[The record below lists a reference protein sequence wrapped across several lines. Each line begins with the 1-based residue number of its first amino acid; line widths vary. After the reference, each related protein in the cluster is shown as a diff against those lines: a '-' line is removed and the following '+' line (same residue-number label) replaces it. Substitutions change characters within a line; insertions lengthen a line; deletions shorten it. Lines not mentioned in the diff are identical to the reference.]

1 MAVTPMDIPL
11 GKDSD
16 YPTTYT
22 PSLLYSM
29 ERAESRAAMGIS
41 GDLPFVGEDVWTAF
55 ELSWLNDKGRP
66 EVAAVRIKVPC
77 TSPCI
82 VESKSVKLYL
92 NSYAQTR
99 FTSITDVL
107 GTLNSDFAIAFRAPV
122 MVELLEVN
130 HLGEAVDQ
138 FPGACLDDLDVRIT
152 SYQRDPKLLRLED
165 GDQRVVKETFYTN
178 LFRSVC
184 PVTGQPDWASVMV
197 QYRGRPIVRESLL
210 KYLVSYRCH
219 QAFHETTV
227 EQIYVDLQ
235 QRCRPEQLTVFGRF
249 LRRGGIDI
257 SPFRSNVEE
266 IAPVMRL
273 SRQ

>member
-1 MAVTPMDIPL
+1 MDIPP
-11 GKDSD
+11 GKGNE

-22 PSLLYSM
+22 PSLLYSI
-29 ERAESRAAMGIS
+29 ERCENRRAMGIA
-41 GDLPFVGEDVWTAF
+41 DELPFAGEDVWTAF

-66 EVAAVRIKVPC
+66 AVAAVRIKVPC
-77 TSPCI
+77 TSQCI

-92 NSYAQTR
+92 NSYALTR
-99 FTSITDVL
+99 FTSLTDVL

-138 FPGACLDDLDVRIT
+138 FPGNCLDGLDVRIT
-152 SYQRDPKLLRLED
+152 TYERDPTLLGLEE

-178 LFRSVC
+178 LFRSIC
-184 PVTGQPDWASVMV
+184 PITGQPDWASVMV
-197 QYRGRPIVRESLL
+197 QYMGRPIVRETLL

-219 QAFHETTV
+219 EAFHETTV
-227 EQIYVDLQ
+227 EQIFVDLLE
-235 QRCRPEQLTVFGRF
+235 RCCPEQLTVFGRF